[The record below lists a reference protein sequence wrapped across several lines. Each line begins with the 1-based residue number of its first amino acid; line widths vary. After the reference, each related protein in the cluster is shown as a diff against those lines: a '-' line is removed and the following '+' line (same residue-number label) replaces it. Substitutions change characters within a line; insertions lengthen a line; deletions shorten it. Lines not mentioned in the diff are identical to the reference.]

1 MRRTD
6 REMTNKTEL
15 SAILQK
21 ADVCRI
27 AISCS
32 PAPYI
37 VPLNFGFKWDEK
49 LELFFHCAPEGRK
62 LQLLSQNN
70 CVGFEIDIDH
80 EFVKAEK
87 ACNWGMKYKS
97 IIGFGNITEVLDELE
112 KKAGLD
118 RIVMQ
123 YGLTGKNIEYDKMVL
138 SKTKVLKLDVLE
150 ITGKQKI

>member
-1 MRRTD
+1 MHRTD
-6 REMTNKTEL
+6 REMTNKTDL

-27 AISCS
+27 AISS
-32 PAPYI
+32 HPAPYI

-62 LQLLSQNN
+62 LQLLSENN

-80 EFVKAEK
+80 ELVKAEK

-97 IIGFGNITEVLDELE
+97 IIGFGNITEVLDEPE
-112 KKAGLD
+112 KKTALD
-118 RIVMQ
+118 LIMMH
-123 YGLTGKNIEYDKMVL
+123 YGFINKNIEYDKIVL
-138 SKTKVLKLDVLE
+138 SKTKILKLVVLE
-150 ITGKQKI
+150 ITGKQKV

>member
-6 REMTNKTEL
+6 REMTNKIDLTE
-15 SAILQK
+15 ILQK

-27 AISCS
+27 AISS
-32 PAPYI
+32 NPAPYI
-37 VPLNFGFKWDEK
+37 VPLNFGFKWDET
-49 LELFFHCAPEGRK
+49 LELFSHCAPEGRK
-62 LQLLSQNN
+62 LALLSEHS

-80 EFVKAEK
+80 ELVKAEK

-118 RIVMQ
+118 LIMMH
-123 YGLTGKNIEYDKMVL
+123 YGFSNKIIEYDKMVL
-138 SKTKVLKLDVLE
+138 SKTKILKLDVLE